1 MIADI
6 ESVWKPRYVCVHV
19 KTAFRY
25 PRVYEELSAGSIE
38 KNVTVIVMEPFILF
52 GIILALGL
60 AFVNGLNDASHSI
73 ATVVATRALSPA
85 KAVFLTAVCNM
96 LGPFVFTTAVAATIG
111 TAIITHDAL
120 TPLSLIVA
128 MGSAILL
135 IFVATRAGLPISSS
149 NAMVGGLLGAGV
161 GAVGFSAIILPGSA
175 NVIQVFF
182 FACTGAVL
190 GSVVLALI
198 CVAFEGDIRSG
209 ILLGAVFGAG
219 IIIPL
224 LMIAGV
230 LQIKG
235 LFAIVLFIFISPLV
249 GMAGAFLFSVLVSQV
264 IKHSRQSRAKRTF
277 QPLHVLACLAQA
289 TAHGGNDGQ
298 NAVGLIT
305 ALLVASGFLTT
316 FSIPLWVVLLAATAI
331 GLGTCFG
338 GWQVVDKMA
347 KGITKIRPYQGFCAA
362 TASSGI
368 LVMETMY
375 GIPVSSTH
383 AINGAIVGVGAT
395 RGKDAV
401 QWMVVREM
409 MRAWIITIPLA
420 FVCSFLVYL
429 VLSAFLRIIG

>member
-1 MIADI
+1 MFPLPAAT
-6 ESVWKPRYVCVHV
+6 RGV
-19 KTAFRY
+19 KLR
-25 PRVYEELSAGSIE
+25 RSYE
-38 KNVTVIVMEPFILF
+38 KFTVTGMEPFILF

-96 LGPFVFTTAVAATIG
+96 AGPFVFTTAVAATIG
-111 TAIITHDAL
+111 TAIITQDAL
-120 TPLSLIVA
+120 TPQSIIVA

-161 GAVGFSAIILPGSA
+161 GAVGFSAILLPGSDL
-175 NVIQVFF
+175 VLQVFF
-182 FACTGAVL
+182 SACIGAII
-190 GSVVLALI
+190 GAIVLAVI
-198 CVAFEGDIRSG
+198 CTAFEGEIRPG

-219 IIIPL
+219 ISIPL

-230 LQIKG
+230 IHITG
-235 LFAIVLFIFISPLV
+235 LFAIVLFILISPLI
-249 GMAGAFLFSVLVSQV
+249 GMAGAFLFNVLVSQL
-264 IKHSRQSRAKRTF
+264 IKHSHQNRAKRTF
-277 QPLHVLACLAQA
+277 QPLHILACLAQA

-316 FSIPLWVVLLAATAI
+316 FSIPLWVILLAATAI

-368 LVMETMY
+368 LVMETLY

-395 RGKDAV
+395 RGRDAV
-401 QWMVVREM
+401 QWRVVREM
-409 MRAWIITIPLA
+409 VRAWIITIPLA
-420 FVCSFLVYL
+420 FVCAFFGYSIF
-429 VLSAFLRIIG
+429 SALLRVIS

>member
-1 MIADI
+1 
-6 ESVWKPRYVCVHV
+6 
-19 KTAFRY
+19 
-25 PRVYEELSAGSIE
+25 
-38 KNVTVIVMEPFILF
+38 MEPFIIF

-111 TAIITHDAL
+111 TAIISKDAL
-120 TPLSLIVA
+120 TSQSIIVA
-128 MGSAILL
+128 MGTAILL
-135 IFVATRAGLPISSS
+135 IYVATRAGLPISSS

-161 GAVGFSAIILPGSA
+161 GAVGFSAIILPSPDL
-175 NVIQVFF
+175 VLKVFF
-182 FACTGAVL
+182 SACIGAII
-190 GSVVLALI
+190 GAIILAII
-198 CVAFEGDIRSG
+198 CAAFEGDIRLG

-219 IIIPL
+219 IILPL

-230 LQIKG
+230 LQIHG
-235 LFAIVLFIFISPLV
+235 LLAIVLFIFISPLI
-249 GMAGAFLFSVLVSQV
+249 GMAGAFLFNVLVSQL
-264 IKHSRQSRAKRTF
+264 IKHSHQNRARRIF
-277 QPLHVLACLAQA
+277 QPLHILACLAQA

-305 ALLVASGFLTT
+305 ALLVASGFLAT
-316 FSIPLWVVLLAATAI
+316 FSIPLWVILLAAAAI

-338 GWQVVDKMA
+338 GWDVVDKMA

-362 TASSGI
+362 AASSGI
-368 LVMETMY
+368 LVMETLY

-401 QWMVVREM
+401 QWKVVREM

-420 FVCSFLVYL
+420 FICAFIGYEMF
-429 VLSAFLRIIG
+429 SAFMLMIS